1 MNSKDKILDKG
12 LHWPNLSRDEGCGR
26 KRAVAIVIVHT
37 FVSDFF
43 LCELV
48 RGLQVLV
55 LLFFV
60 VMATLS
66 SSPFSI

>member
-1 MNSKDKILDKG
+1 MR
-12 LHWPNLSRDEGCGR
+12 RDEGCAR
-26 KRAVAIVIVHT
+26 KRAVAIVIVHI

-60 VMATLS
+60 VMSTLS